1 MDIQELRIV
10 GYWARQERLGVVGS
24 NTAPSSEYTFSN
36 RLQVKNEP
44 PRPIESPFFFQ
55 REKKKKYSPQC
66 RAAIPR
72 CSETNTQ
79 SIRTFATTRAKKEDP
94 TGASFLSF

>member
-36 RLQVKNEP
+36 RLQAKNEP
-44 PRPIESPFFFQ
+44 PRPIESPFF
-55 REKKKKYSPQC
+55 P
-66 RAAIPR
+66 
-72 CSETNTQ
+72 
-79 SIRTFATTRAKKEDP
+79 KKEEKEI
-94 TGASFLSF
+94 